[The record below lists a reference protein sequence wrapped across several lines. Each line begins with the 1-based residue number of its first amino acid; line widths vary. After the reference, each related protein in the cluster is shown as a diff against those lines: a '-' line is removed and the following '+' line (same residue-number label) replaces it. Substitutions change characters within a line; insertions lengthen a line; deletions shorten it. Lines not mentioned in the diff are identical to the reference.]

1 MAFVRGPISFMI
13 LRFLLVA
20 AEVGFFPGIL
30 FYFHSWFPMRHRGRM
45 ISWFA
50 VAAPIAV
57 AIGGPISTGLLGLDG
72 SFGLRGRQWVF
83 IAEGAPAVILGFLLL
98 TYLRD
103 RPTQVSWLTPVEQK
117 WLTANLAQERRE
129 VEAVRTYT
137 LSTNIRVLALAVI
150 YFGVVTASVG
160 LVIFVPQII
169 KQLGVSNLQ
178 IFLTMIPYVVGTIS
192 MIVWGYISDRMHERR
207 WNLFIGCLGRRR
219 ADRGRAARRKLSV
232 AGCDVPR
239 DDRLLRSKGP
249 FWPLPSSVLTG
260 TAYAQSTSSEKQ
272 CAMPPRR
279 SAYRLIL
286 P

>member
-1 MAFVRGPISFMI
+1 
-13 LRFLLVA
+13 
-20 AEVGFFPGIL
+20 
-30 FYFHSWFPMRHRGRM
+30 M

-178 IFLTMIPYVVGTIS
+178 TGFLTMIPMS
-192 MIVWGYISDRMHERR
+192 
-207 WNLFIGCLGRRR
+207 L
-219 ADRGRAARRKLSV
+219 A
-232 AGCDVPR
+232 
-239 DDRLLRSKGP
+239 
-249 FWPLPSSVLTG
+249 
-260 TAYAQSTSSEKQ
+260 
-272 CAMPPRR
+272 R
-279 SAYRLIL
+279 SA
-286 P
+286 